1 MHIVESRSTRVLSTT
16 DEEEQDQRTNL
27 IRGVTDSLEEA
38 NDSNEHD
45 TNSQPKNEVILTIL
59 YIAWILLIP
68 SLNVYG
74 LVFEFFFLTML
85 YHISLK

>member
-27 IRGVTDSLEEA
+27 IREVTDSLEEA

-45 TNSQPKNEVILTIL
+45 TNSQPKKEVILTIL

-68 SLNVYG
+68 SLNVYD
-74 LVFEFFFLTML
+74 LVFQFFF
-85 YHISLK
+85 

>member
-45 TNSQPKNEVILTIL
+45 TNTTTHKDIGEDTID
-59 YIAWILLIP
+59 ADD
-68 SLNVYG
+68 
-74 LVFEFFFLTML
+74 
-85 YHISLK
+85 

>member
-27 IRGVTDSLEEA
+27 IREVTDSLEEA

-45 TNSQPKNEVILTIL
+45 TDTTTHKDIGEDTID
-59 YIAWILLIP
+59 ADD
-68 SLNVYG
+68 
-74 LVFEFFFLTML
+74 
-85 YHISLK
+85 